1 MSEEKEKM
9 YELELDGI
17 IYTLKKELFDFIIN
31 TKKERDISVIY
42 LSEIMKAQE
51 YYSNDADL
59 GGWIRDL
66 VNDIK
71 SKKPITSE

>member
-31 TKKERDISVIY
+31 TKK
-42 LSEIMKAQE
+42 
-51 YYSNDADL
+51 
-59 GGWIRDL
+59 
-66 VNDIK
+66 
-71 SKKPITSE
+71 